1 VSDVVLRD
9 GGTVFV
15 RPIRPGD
22 AASLAE
28 FHRGLS
34 EESVYLRYFT
44 PHPRLSDAEISHLTV
59 VDYRWRM
66 AFVAVLGDR
75 IIGVA
80 RYEGKEGTTDAEVAF
95 VVADA
100 DHDRGIGTVLLE
112 RLASAAQEAG
122 ITEFYATTLWENLR
136 MRAVFQDAGF
146 VTTSVRLG
154 GEVIVRFPTRRSPR
168 GAQ

>member
-9 GGTVFV
+9 GGTVLI
-15 RPIRPGD
+15 RPIRPHD
-22 AASLAE
+22 APALAE

-34 EESVYLRYFT
+34 EESVYLRYFS

-59 VDYRWRM
+59 VDYQWRM
-66 AFVAVLGDR
+66 AFVAVVGDE
-75 IIGVA
+75 IVAVA

-122 ITEFYATTLWENLR
+122 ITEFYATTLWENHR
-136 MRAVFQDAGF
+136 MRAVFRDSGF
-146 VTTSVRLG
+146 ETTSVNLG
-154 GEVIVRFPTRRSPR
+154 GEVTVRFPTRRL
-168 GAQ
+168 